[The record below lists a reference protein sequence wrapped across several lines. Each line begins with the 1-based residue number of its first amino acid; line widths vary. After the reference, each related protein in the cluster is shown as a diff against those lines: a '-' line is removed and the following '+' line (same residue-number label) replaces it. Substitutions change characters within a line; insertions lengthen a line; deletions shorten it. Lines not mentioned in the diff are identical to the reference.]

1 MKIGI
6 ISFAH
11 GHAYSYANAIKKH
24 EELELAGVFDED
36 ASRGKAAAESY
47 QTTFYEHYQD
57 LLAAD
62 IDSVIVTSENSKH
75 REHVIAA
82 AEAKKNILCEKPIAT
97 TVEDANKM
105 IESCQKND
113 VFLQIAFPVRYN
125 TPVKR
130 AKELIDNG
138 ELGRILAVKGTNRGT
153 NPGGWFIDKELS
165 GGGAV
170 MDHTVHVVDLL
181 RWFMD
186 TEVTDVY
193 AEYDNLIA
201 EEQIDDSGI
210 LTMTFENGVFATLD
224 CSWSRN
230 DAYPTWGDVTL
241 EVIGTE
247 GTLTVNAFDQKIN
260 VYSDKEGVNWDFWGD
275 DMDEGLIVDFV
286 ESVKA
291 GSQPSITG
299 KDGLKA
305 LEVALSAYKSGDQ
318 KQTVT
323 NG

>member
-11 GHAYSYANAIKKH
+11 GHAYSYANAINKH
-24 EELELAGVFDED
+24 SDIELAGVFDED
-36 ASRGKAAAESY
+36 AVRGRKAAEAN
-47 QTTFYEHYQD
+47 QTTFYESYDD
-57 LLAAD
+57 LLASD
-62 IDSVIVTSENSKH
+62 IDSVIVTSENVKH
-75 REHVIAA
+75 KEHVVAA

-97 TVEDANKM
+97 TVEDAEEM
-105 IESCQKND
+105 VESCKKND
-113 VFLQIAFPVRYN
+113 VFFQIAFPVRYN

-130 AKELIDNG
+130 AKELIETG
-138 ELGRILAVKGTNRGT
+138 KLGRILAVKGTNRGT
-153 NPGGWFIDKELS
+153 NPGGWFIDKEMS

-193 AEYDNLIA
+193 AEYDNLVSGGK
-201 EEQIDDSGI
+201 IDDSGI
-210 LTMTFENGVFATLD
+210 LTMTLENGVFATLD

-247 GTLTVNAFDQKIN
+247 GTLTVDAFDQKVN

-275 DMDEGLIVDFV
+275 DMDESLIRDFT
-286 ESVKA
+286 ESIKA
-291 GSQPSITG
+291 GRKPSITG
-299 KDGLKA
+299 TDGLKA
-305 LEVALSAYKSGDQ
+305 LEVALSAYLSGEQ